1 MQAILSVT
9 VPFFA
14 LVLCGYLAAR
24 RRVLPEAAIPGL
36 NAYVLFFALPCL
48 LFRFGSSMPFAQLID
63 PALVGIYAAC
73 ALLMVF
79 FTVAATLKHTEQAT
93 GVDMKTTAFGVDM
106 KNAAFGALVAA
117 FPNTGF
123 MGVPLL
129 VALLGERAAGPVI
142 STVLVDLILTSTLC
156 IALAQS
162 QQHLGPAHGGRASIG
177 GSVLRSLRVAL
188 TNPLPWA
195 IALGAGAA
203 SLNLQL
209 PGPLAQI
216 VKMLADSASPVAL
229 FTIGAVLWR
238 AGQHAHTRTPVRR
251 FLPVVLFKLF
261 VHPLLVLAVGLLAHA
276 AGVPVPSFGLTVLV
290 LVAAL
295 PSASSVSLLAERY
308 GADNG
313 RVARIV
319 MASTVLAFV
328 SFSLLAWALG
338 AGVGAGVR
346 MTR

>member
-63 PALVGIYAAC
+63 PVLVGIYAAC

-79 FTVAATLKHTEQAT
+79 FTVAATLKRAEGGA
-93 GVDMKTTAFGVDM
+93 GVDIN
-106 KNAAFGALVAA
+106 NAAFGALVAA

-142 STVLVDLILTSTLC
+142 STVLIDLILTSTLC

-162 QQHLGPAHGGRASIG
+162 QQHLGARDGGRGSMAASA
-177 GSVLRSLRVAL
+177 LRSLRGAL

-195 IALGAGAA
+195 IAVGAVVAG
-203 SLNLQL
+203 LQLQL

-216 VKMLADSASPVAL
+216 VTMLADSASPVAL

-238 AGQHAHTRTPVRR
+238 AGQHAHTRTPVGQ
-251 FLPVVLFKLF
+251 FLPVVLFKLL

-276 AGVPVPSFGLTVLV
+276 AGAPVPSFGLTVLV
-290 LVAAL
+290 LAAAL
-295 PSASSVSLLAERY
+295 PSASSVSMLAERY

-313 RVARIV
+313 RVARII

-328 SFSLLAWALG
+328 SFSLLAWALE
-338 AGVGAGVR
+338 AGSR
-346 MTR
+346 

>member
-1 MQAILSVT
+1 MQAILAVT

-24 RRVLPEAAIPGL
+24 SRVLPEAAIPGL

-48 LFRFGSSMPFAQLID
+48 LFRFGASMSFAQLID
-63 PALVGIYAAC
+63 PALVGIYATC

-79 FTVAATLKHTEQAT
+79 LTVAATLRRSDANTVGLH
-93 GVDMKTTAFGVDM
+93 M

-142 STVLVDLILTSTLC
+142 STMLIDLILTSTLC

-162 QQHLGPAHGGRASIG
+162 QQHLGTGDGGRSSLLASA
-177 GSVLRSLRVAL
+177 LRSLRGAL

-195 IALGAGAA
+195 IAVGAVVAG
-203 SLNLQL
+203 LRLQL
-209 PGPLAQI
+209 PGPLAQMS
-216 VKMLADSASPVAL
+216 KMLADSATPVAL

-238 AGQHAHTRTPVRR
+238 AGQHAHTRTPVGQ

-261 VHPLLVLAVGLLAHA
+261 IHPLLVLAVGLLAHA

-290 LVAAL
+290 LAAAL

-313 RVARIV
+313 RVARII
-319 MASTVLAFV
+319 MTSTVLAFA

-338 AGVGAGVR
+338 AGAGMR
-346 MTR
+346 G

>member
-1 MQAILSVT
+1 MQAVLSVT

-24 RRVLPEAAIPGL
+24 QRVLPEAAIPGL
-36 NAYVLFFALPCL
+36 NIYVLFFALPCL

-63 PALVGIYAAC
+63 PVLVAIYAVC

-79 FTVAATLKHTEQAT
+79 FTVAASLRQVEAGT
-93 GVDMKTTAFGVDM
+93 GTGMDMNNAAFGMDM
-106 KNAAFGALVAA
+106 NNVAFGALVAA

-142 STVLVDLILTSTLC
+142 GTVLIDLILTSTLC

-162 QQHLGPAHGGRASIG
+162 QQHLGVDEGGQASMG
-177 GSVLRSLRVAL
+177 AAALRSLRGAL

-195 IALGAGAA
+195 IALGALAA
-203 SLNLQL
+203 SLNLRL

-229 FTIGAVLWR
+229 FTIGSVLWR
-238 AGQHAHTRTPVRR
+238 GGQHSHTRTPVRQ
-251 FLPVVLFKLF
+251 FLPLALVKLLL
-261 VHPLLVLAVGLLAHA
+261 HPLLVLSVGLLAHA
-276 AGVPVPSFGLTVLV
+276 LGAPVPAFGLTVLV
-290 LVAAL
+290 LAAAL

-313 RVARIV
+313 RVARIII
-319 MASTVLAFV
+319 ASTVLAFV
-328 SFSLLAWALG
+328 SFSVLAWALD
-338 AGVGAGVR
+338 AGPK
-346 MTR
+346 